1 VRFLTKPRSREKM
14 ARMRRP
20 LIVAVALTIAAAA
33 CTSNGDA
40 QPTGATGTS
49 VNALMATSDLY
60 IGAPQR
66 VTFGMVLNDQ
76 RLVSF
81 GSVDVSF
88 VYRGSGDDEPQ
99 PGPAGIAVYVPTPG
113 TADGAGGPTVTL
125 PSEARGVYQVED
137 VTFDRAGVWEVH
149 VTADVDGLG
158 AISAATSFVVLDD
171 PQYPAP
177 GEDALATRN
186 FTIDSDDAPPGAIDS
201 RAANGGRIPDPELHQ
216 TTIADALRRGIPAL
230 VIFSTP
236 VYCPSQ
242 FCGPVTEVVED
253 LAHRYEDRAAFIHV
267 EIWRDHS
274 GENRVINKA
283 AADWLFREGDLTEP
297 WLYLIGGDG
306 VIVDRW
312 ATLWRE
318 DEVAAALDALPRIRT

>member
-1 VRFLTKPRSREKM
+1 MV
-14 ARMRRP
+14 RMRRS
-20 LIVAVALTIAAAA
+20 LLVVALALGVVATA
-33 CTSNGDA
+33 CTSNGDP

-49 VNALMATSDLY
+49 VNAVMATSDLY

-66 VTFGMVLNDQ
+66 ISFGLVLNDQ

-81 GSVDVSF
+81 GSVDVTF

-99 PGPAGIAVYVPTPG
+99 PGPGGTAVYLPTPETPAG
-113 TADGAGGPTVTL
+113 TGGPTVTL
-125 PSEARGVYQVED
+125 PSEARGVYQAED
-137 VTFDRAGVWEVH
+137 VTFDRPGVWEAH

-158 AISAATSFVVLDD
+158 VIRAAAGFVVLDD

-177 GEDALATRN
+177 GEEALPTRN
-186 FTIDSDDAPPGAIDS
+186 LTIDSADAPPGAIDS

-216 TTIADALRRGIPAL
+216 TTIADALRRGVPTLA
-230 VIFSTP
+230 IFSTP
-236 VYCPSQ
+236 VYCPSR

-253 LAHRYEDRAAFIHV
+253 LARRYEDRAEFIHV
-267 EIWRDHS
+267 EIWRDH
-274 GENRVINKA
+274 EANTINQA

-297 WLYLIGGDG
+297 WLYLIGADG
-306 VIVDRW
+306 IIEDRW

>member
-1 VRFLTKPRSREKM
+1 MV
-14 ARMRRP
+14 RMRRSL
-20 LIVAVALTIAAAA
+20 LIVALASGAVATA
-33 CTSNGDA
+33 CTSNDGA
-40 QPTGATGTS
+40 QPTGPTGTP

-60 IGAPQR
+60 VGAPQR
-66 VTFGMVLNDQ
+66 ISFGLVLNDQ

-81 GSVDVSF
+81 GSVDVTF

-99 PGPAGIAVYVPTPG
+99 RGPGSTAVYLPTPG
-113 TADGAGGPTVTL
+113 TPAGTGGPTVTL
-125 PSEARGVYQVED
+125 PSEARGVYQAED

-158 AISAATSFVVLDD
+158 VIGAAAGFVVLDD

-177 GEDALATRN
+177 GEEALPTRN
-186 FTIDSDDAPPGAIDS
+186 LTIDSDDATPGAIDS

-216 TTIADALRRGIPAL
+216 TTIADALRRGVPAL

-236 VYCPSQ
+236 VYCPSR

-253 LAHRYEDRAAFIHV
+253 LARRYDDRAEFIHV
-267 EIWRDHS
+267 EIWRDHKA
-274 GENRVINKA
+274 NTINQA

-297 WLYLIGGDG
+297 WLYLIGADG
-306 VIVDRW
+306 IIADRW

-318 DEVAAALDALPRIRT
+318 DEVAAALEALPRIRT

>member
-1 VRFLTKPRSREKM
+1 M
-14 ARMRRP
+14 CRP
-20 LIVAVALTIAAAA
+20 VLIAVAFTIATAA

-60 IGAPQR
+60 VGAPQR

-76 RLVSF
+76 RLVSL

-99 PGPAGIAVYVPTPG
+99 PGPAGTAVYVPTPG
-113 TADGAGGPTVTL
+113 TPDGPGGPTVTL
-125 PSEARGVYQVED
+125 PSEARGVYQAED

-149 VTADVDGLG
+149 VRADVDRLG
-158 AISAATSFVVLDD
+158 AIRAATSFVVLDD

-177 GEDALATRN
+177 GEEALATRN
-186 FTIDSDDAPPGAIDS
+186 LTIDSNDAPPGAIDS

-216 TTIADALRRGIPAL
+216 TTIADALRRGVPAL

-253 LAHRYEDRAAFIHV
+253 LAHRYEDRAEFIHI

-297 WLYLIGGDG
+297 WLYLIGDDG
-306 VIVDRW
+306 VILDRW

>member
-1 VRFLTKPRSREKM
+1 MSFLTKPRGRGKM
-14 ARMRRP
+14 VRMRRS
-20 LIVAVALTIAAAA
+20 LLVVALAIGAIATA
-33 CTSNGDA
+33 CTSNGGP

-49 VNALMATSDLY
+49 VNAVMATSDLY
-60 IGAPQR
+60 VGAPQR
-66 VTFGMVLNDQ
+66 ITFGLVLNDQ

-99 PGPAGIAVYVPTPG
+99 RGPGGTAVYLPTPG
-113 TADGAGGPTVTL
+113 TPAGSGGPTVTL
-125 PSEARGVYQVED
+125 PSEARGVYQAED
-137 VTFDRAGVWEVH
+137 VTFDRAGVWEAH

-158 AISAATSFVVLDD
+158 VIRAAAGFVVLDD

-177 GEDALATRN
+177 GEEALPTRN
-186 FTIDSDDAPPGAIDS
+186 LTIDSDDAPPGAIDS

-216 TTIADALRRGIPAL
+216 TTIADALRRGVPAL

-236 VYCPSQ
+236 VYCPSR

-253 LAHRYEDRAAFIHV
+253 LARRYEDRAQFIHV
-267 EIWRDHS
+267 EIWRDH
-274 GENRVINKA
+274 EANTINQA

-297 WLYLIGGDG
+297 WLFLIGADG
-306 VIVDRW
+306 IIEDRW

-318 DEVAAALDALPRIRT
+318 DEVAAALDALPRIR

>member
-1 VRFLTKPRSREKM
+1 M
-14 ARMRRP
+14 
-20 LIVAVALTIAAAA
+20 
-33 CTSNGDA
+33 
-40 QPTGATGTS
+40 
-49 VNALMATSDLY
+49 
-60 IGAPQR
+60 GAPQR
-66 VTFGMVLNDQ
+66 ISFGLVLNDQ

-81 GSVDVSF
+81 GSVDVTF

-99 PGPAGIAVYVPTPG
+99 PGPGGTAVYLPTPG
-113 TADGAGGPTVTL
+113 TPDGTGRPTVTL
-125 PSEARGVYQVED
+125 PSEARGVYQAED
-137 VTFDRAGVWEVH
+137 VTFDRPGVWEVH

-158 AISAATSFVVLDD
+158 AIRTDAGFVVLDD

-177 GEDALATRN
+177 GEEALPTRN
-186 FTIDSDDAPPGAIDS
+186 LTIDSDDAPPAAVDS

-216 TTIADALRRGIPAL
+216 TTIADALRRGVPAL

-253 LAHRYEDRAAFIHV
+253 LARRYDDRAEFIHV
-267 EIWRDHS
+267 EIWRDH
-274 GENRVINKA
+274 EANTINQA

-297 WLYLIGGDG
+297 WLYLIGADG
-306 VIVDRW
+306 IIEDRW

-318 DEVAAALDALPRIRT
+318 DEVAAALEALPPIRT

>member
-1 VRFLTKPRSREKM
+1 
-14 ARMRRP
+14 MRRP
-20 LIVAVALTIAAAA
+20 VVLVALAFGIGAAA
-33 CTSNGDA
+33 CTSNGSP
-40 QPTGATGTS
+40 QPTGATGTP
-49 VNALMATSDLY
+49 VNALMASSDLY
-60 IGAPQR
+60 VGAPQR
-66 VTFGMVLNDQ
+66 ISFGLVLNDQ

-99 PGPAGIAVYVPTPG
+99 PGPAGIAVYLPTPG
-113 TADGAGGPTVTL
+113 TPDGAGGPTVTL
-125 PSEARGVYQVED
+125 PSEARGVYQAED
-137 VTFDRAGVWEVH
+137 VTFDRAGVWEAH

-158 AISAATSFVVLDD
+158 AIRAATGFVVLDD

-177 GEDALATRN
+177 GEEALATRN
-186 FTIDSDDAPPGAIDS
+186 LTIGSDDPPPGAIDS
-201 RAANGGRIPDPELHQ
+201 RAANGGRIPDPDLHQ
-216 TTIADALRRGIPAL
+216 TTIADALRRGVPAL
-230 VIFSTP
+230 VVFSTP

-253 LAHRYEDRAAFIHV
+253 LAHRYEDRAEFIHV

-283 AADWLFREGDLTEP
+283 AADWLFREGNLTEP
-297 WLYLIGGDG
+297 WLYLIGDDG

-312 ATLWRE
+312 ANLWRE
-318 DEVAAALDALPRIRT
+318 EEVVAALEALPRIRR

>member
-1 VRFLTKPRSREKM
+1 
-14 ARMRRP
+14 MRRP
-20 LIVAVALTIAAAA
+20 VVLVALAFGIGAAA
-33 CTSNGDA
+33 CTSNGSP
-40 QPTGATGTS
+40 QPTGATGTP
-49 VNALMATSDLY
+49 VNALMASSDLY
-60 IGAPQR
+60 VGAPQR
-66 VTFGMVLNDQ
+66 ISFGLVLNDQ

-99 PGPAGIAVYVPTPG
+99 PGPAGIAVYLPTPG
-113 TADGAGGPTVTL
+113 TPDGAGGPTVTL
-125 PSEARGVYQVED
+125 PSEARGVYQAED
-137 VTFDRAGVWEVH
+137 VTFDRAGVWEAH

-158 AISAATSFVVLDD
+158 AIRAATGFVVLDD

-177 GEDALATRN
+177 GEEALATRN
-186 FTIDSDDAPPGAIDS
+186 LTIGSDDPPPGAIDS
-201 RAANGGRIPDPELHQ
+201 RAANGGRIPDPDLHQ
-216 TTIADALRRGIPAL
+216 TTIADALRRGVPAL
-230 VIFSTP
+230 VVFSTP

-253 LAHRYEDRAAFIHV
+253 LAHRYEDRAEFIHV

-283 AADWLFREGDLTEP
+283 AADWLFREGNLTEP
-297 WLYLIGGDG
+297 WLYLIGDDG

-318 DEVAAALDALPRIRT
+318 EEVVAALEALPRIRT